1 MDPALVLLV
10 GACAF
15 ATSALTAV
23 LGFGGGVVLLAVL
36 VAFVDPL
43 AAIPLHAAIQV
54 VSNGTRTVVRR
65 RDVDWS
71 IVWRTSLL
79 LLPAGL
85 LTLSLARQASDA
97 ALQVAIAVA
106 VLAATWLPLWLSRP
120 LPAPSPGGWI
130 ALGGVLGALNPVVGA
145 TGPLAAPFFRAGTR
159 DRLGFVGT
167 FAASQVVGHLAKL
180 VLFGSIGLLPAA
192 QAPAAAAGIV
202 GVIAGTWVGSR
213 ILDRMP
219 ERRFDRIY
227 LVAITLVATWL
238 LVDALR

>member
-106 VLAATWLPLWLSRP
+106 VLAATWLPLWLS
-120 LPAPSPGGWI
+120 
-130 ALGGVLGALNPVVGA
+130 
-145 TGPLAAPFFRAGTR
+145 
-159 DRLGFVGT
+159 
-167 FAASQVVGHLAKL
+167 
-180 VLFGSIGLLPAA
+180 
-192 QAPAAAAGIV
+192 PAAA
-202 GVIAGTWVGSR
+202 GTEPGR
-213 ILDRMP
+213 LDRARWRAGRAQSGGGRHGP
-219 ERRFDRIY
+219 ARRAVLPCRHP
-227 LVAITLVATWL
+227 
-238 LVDALR
+238 